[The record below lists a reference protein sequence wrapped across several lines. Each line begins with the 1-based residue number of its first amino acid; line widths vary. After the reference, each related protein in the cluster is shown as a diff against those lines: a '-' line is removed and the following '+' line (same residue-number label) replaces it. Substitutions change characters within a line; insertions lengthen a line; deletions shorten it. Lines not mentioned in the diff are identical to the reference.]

1 VGKKLTSQQVARGS
15 AEAAMPSLIRRVMFT
30 LTAAV
35 VSLFVLVFIFIMY
48 SSLKRETGEFDVSM
62 KQVALSLHKT
72 LADSDDPDTVRVA
85 MKLFNASIQEGINA
99 GTAETP
105 VHLVVTNRKTG
116 KITRTDGAPT
126 LDLSGIA
133 DGAPGTAV
141 VSEIVDTT
149 HWRLYVA
156 GDARWQTAMLDDL
169 DARRGFLL
177 RQLVPDM
184 LRYLLLGLVVV
195 LLPAWLAMRQA
206 LGPLRRLSSQVANRA
221 PGDMTPLAMGTSYR
235 ELQPL
240 QQALNRLF
248 ERVAAGLARERGFVH
263 DAAHELRTPLAVISA
278 QAHNLGQTVQQA
290 PGTARNAAAEKATQQ
305 LEGAVARA
313 SHLTQQLLRLA
324 QADAS
329 GQATRAPT
337 GSRLPVDQAIDV
349 MDLARDV
356 LASFAPRAAQRS
368 SELALLGPDR
378 LSWPTQENLLRS
390 VLENGVDNALR
401 YGGSGCRVEVLVEPQ
416 NGTANTLHIRITDT
430 GPGLAP
436 DLRELAFSRFWRGP
450 GNLETGA
457 GLGLAIVQE
466 AMQGLG
472 GTASLGS
479 GPEGVGCVL
488 LLVLTRAGRGLHT
501 T

>member
-1 VGKKLTSQQVARGS
+1 
-15 AEAAMPSLIRRVMFT
+15 MPSLIRRVMFT

-72 LADSDDPDTVRVA
+72 LADSNDPDTVRVA

-206 LGPLRRLSSQVANRA
+206 LVPLQRLSAQVASRA
-221 PGDMTPLAMGTSYR
+221 PGDTTPLLVGTSYR
-235 ELQPL
+235 ELLPL

-248 ERVAAGLARERGFVH
+248 ERVGAGLARERGFVH
-263 DAAHELRTPLAVISA
+263 DAAHELRTPLAVIST
-278 QAHNLGQTVQQA
+278 QAHNLSQTVLHA
-290 PGTARNAAAEKATQQ
+290 DNGPRNAAAAAAIATTTAQ

-329 GQATRAPT
+329 GPASSGATPRVT
-337 GSRLPVDQAIDV
+337 VDV
-349 MDLARDV
+349 MDMARDV
-356 LASFAPRAAQRS
+356 LASFAPRAAQRG

-378 LSWPTQENLLRS
+378 LAWPTHEPLLRS
-390 VLENGVDNALR
+390 VLENLVDNALR
-401 YGGSGCRVEVLVEPQ
+401 YGGSGCKVELRVQHEHEHEQAAGAPAAA
-416 NGTANTLHIRITDT
+416 TAATTAAPLHIRVCDT

-436 DLRELAFSRFWRGP
+436 ELREQAFNRFWRGP
-450 GNLETGA
+450 GNTETGA

-466 AMQGLG
+466 AMQALG
-472 GTASLGS
+472 GQASLHS
-479 GPEGVGCVL
+479 GPDGVGCVV
-488 LLVLTRAGRGLHT
+488 LLVFEATGV
-501 T
+501 

>member
-1 VGKKLTSQQVARGS
+1 MRAQTDPAS
-15 AEAAMPSLIRRVMFT
+15 AVPSLIRRVMLT

-62 KQVALSLHKT
+62 KQVTLSLHKT
-72 LADSDDPDTVRVA
+72 LADSDNPDTVRVA

-141 VSEIVDTT
+141 VSEITDTT

-156 GDARWQTAMLDDL
+156 GNARWQTAMLDDT

-206 LGPLRRLSSQVANRA
+206 LGPLRRLSAQVASRA
-221 PGDMTPLAMGTSYR
+221 PGDTTPLVAGTSYR
-235 ELQPL
+235 ELLPL

-248 ERVAAGLARERGFVH
+248 ERVGAGLARERGFVH
-263 DAAHELRTPLAVISA
+263 DAAHELRTPLAVITT
-278 QAHNLGQTVQQA
+278 QAHNLSHTLLQA
-290 PGTARNAAAEKATQQ
+290 DSGTRSEAAAIATTTAR

-329 GQATRAPT
+329 GPASSGATARVT
-337 GSRLPVDQAIDV
+337 VDV
-349 MDLARDV
+349 MDIARDV
-356 LASFAPRAAQRS
+356 LASFAPRAAQRG

-378 LSWPTQENLLRS
+378 LAWPTHEPLLRS
-390 VLENGVDNALR
+390 VLENLVDNALR
-401 YGGSGCRVEVLVEPQ
+401 YGGNGCKVELRVEHTPVAAGAP
-416 NGTANTLHIRITDT
+416 AAPLHIRVCDT

-436 DLRELAFSRFWRGP
+436 DLREQAFNRFWRGP
-450 GNLETGA
+450 GNTETGA

-466 AMQGLG
+466 AVHAMG
-472 GTASLGS
+472 GQASLHS
-479 GPEGVGCVL
+479 GPDGVGCVV
-488 LLVLTRAGRGLHT
+488 LLVFEAAGV
-501 T
+501 

>member
-1 VGKKLTSQQVARGS
+1 MAAQTDLT
-15 AEAAMPSLIRRVMFT
+15 AAAPSLIRRVMLT
-30 LTAAV
+30 LTGAV

-48 SSLKRETGEFDVSM
+48 SSLKRETGELDVSL
-62 KQVALSLHKT
+62 KQVVLSLHKT
-72 LADSDDPDTVRVA
+72 LADSDDPETVRVA
-85 MKLFNASIQEGINA
+85 MKLFNASIQEGVST
-99 GTAETP
+99 GSTETP

-116 KITRTDGAPT
+116 KITRTEGAPA

-156 GDARWQTAMLDDL
+156 GNAQWQTAMLDDM
-169 DARRGFLL
+169 DARRSFLL
-177 RQLVPDM
+177 RQLLPDM

-206 LGPLRRLSSQVANRA
+206 LAPLQRLSSQVANRA
-221 PGDMTPLAMGTSYR
+221 PGDMTPLAVGTTYR

-278 QAHNLGQTVQQA
+278 QAHNLSQTVLQA
-290 PGTARNAAAEKATQQ
+290 NNGQRTAAAATAIAATTAQ

-329 GQATRAPT
+329 GPARGGPNADATP
-337 GSRLPVDQAIDV
+337 RLAVDV
-349 MDLARDV
+349 MDMARDV
-356 LASFAPRAAQRS
+356 LASFAPRATQRG

-378 LSWPTQENLLRS
+378 LAWPTHEPLLRS
-390 VLENGVDNALR
+390 VLENLVDNALR
-401 YGGSGCRVEVLVEPQ
+401 YGGNGCKVELRVEQPVPTPATSAA
-416 NGTANTLHIRITDT
+416 GAALHIRVCDT

-436 DLRELAFSRFWRGP
+436 PLRELAFNRFWRGP
-450 GNLETGA
+450 GNTETGA

-466 AMQGLG
+466 AMHALG
-472 GTASLGS
+472 GQASLHS
-479 GPEGVGCVL
+479 GPNGVGCMVL
-488 LLVLTRAGRGLHT
+488 LVFDAVT
-501 T
+501 